1 MSSHSDPEPQLLSIT
16 EDLVP
21 ARLPIVPSITSID
34 FDGLLNPPLILQDDP
49 TQCGGQLWPG
59 GMVLAKYLLQQ
70 KMSDLQGKT
79 MFVLVR
85 PDVSCVRYTPPSL
98 YSTPSPLVAN
108 HIYRLELGS
117 GSGLVGYVPF
127 KSFPKHPDS
136 PYASL
141 SLALSS
147 PHLSSVHLTDLPT
160 ILPLLQH
167 NRSLNALLSPTHISV
182 LPWGSDSLF
191 TSTST
196 STPSSPD
203 IILAADCCYFEPSFP
218 LLLATL
224 QQLLRQDSVCYF
236 CFKKRRRADLGFVKK
251 ARKVFD
257 VRAVE
262 DDPDREVWQR
272 KGIHLLVCEYGSIV
286 CEC

>member
-1 MSSHSDPEPQLLSIT
+1 MSSHSDSEPQLLSIT

-21 ARLPIVPSITSID
+21 ARLPIVPSITPID
-34 FDGLLNPPLILQDDP
+34 FDRLLNPPLILQDDP

-79 MFVLVR
+79 
-85 PDVSCVRYTPPSL
+85 
-98 YSTPSPLVAN
+98 
-108 HIYRLELGS
+108 ILELGS
-117 GSGLVGYVPF
+117 GSGLVG
-127 KSFPKHPDS
+127 
-136 PYASL
+136 L

-147 PHLSSVHLTDLPT
+147 PHLSSVHLTDLPA

-167 NRSLNALLSPTHISV
+167 NRSLNTLLSPTHISV
-182 LPWGSDSLF
+182 LPWGSDSL
-191 TSTST
+191 STSI

-236 CFKKRRRADLGFVKK
+236 CFKKRRRADIGFVKK

-272 KGIHLLVCEYGSIV
+272 KGIHLFEIRAKGHHKPHEISKAEVEKPNLQLL
-286 CEC
+286 